1 MCDPVTAAIVLT
13 VAASATTAYG
23 QIQQGNYAN
32 AMGKYEAQIA
42 ERNAKIGEQ
51 GRADAQRRGEREQLN
66 HWRRVAQ
73 MAGQQRAQ
81 FAAGNLDVNF
91 GTPAD
96 VVEDTMLIG
105 MEDSQIIADN
115 TRKEVQGYDIDIAN
129 QRDAGAAARSR
140 GKAAKSASRIA
151 AVGTIL
157 GGAAQAANFA
167 ARPSSGGGGG
177 GGGGGDSG
185 YGSTSGYSISSSI
198 GSRGR

>member
-1 MCDPVTAAIVLT
+1 MCDPITAVVIGATVL
-13 VAASATTAYG
+13 AGATTAYG

-42 ERNAKIGEQ
+42 ERNVKITEQ
-51 GRADAQRRGEREQLN
+51 GRVDAAKRGEREQLN

-73 MAGQQRAQ
+73 AMGEQRAT

-96 VVEDTMLIG
+96 VVEDTLLIG
-105 MEDSQIIADN
+105 MEDSSIIAEN
-115 TRKEVQGYDIDIAN
+115 TKKEIQGFDIEAAN
-129 QRDAGAAARSR
+129 FRDAGAAAKSR

-157 GGAAQAANFA
+157 GTAAQAAGSFA
-167 ARPSSGGGGG
+167 PRSGSS
-177 GGGGGDSG
+177 SSSKT
-185 YGSTSGYSISSSI
+185 STSYSWV
-198 GSRGR
+198 GPRD

>member
-1 MCDPVTAAIVLT
+1 MCDPITAVVVGATVL
-13 VAASATTAYG
+13 AGATTAYG

-42 ERNAKIGEQ
+42 DRNAKIGEQ
-51 GRADAQRRGEREQLN
+51 GRADTLKRGEREQLN

-73 MAGQQRAQ
+73 AMGEQRAE

-105 MEDSQIIADN
+105 MEDSSIIAEN
-115 TRKEVQGYDIDIAN
+115 TKKEVEGFDIDIAN
-129 QRDAGAAARSR
+129 QRDAGAAAKSR
-140 GKAAKSASRIA
+140 GKAAQKAGRIA

-157 GGAAQAANFA
+157 GTAAQAAGKFS
-167 ARPSSGGGGG
+167 PSTSSGGSSGTSYGG
-177 GGGGGDSG
+177 
-185 YGSTSGYSISSSI
+185 TSGYSYGSYA

>member
-1 MCDPVTAAIVLT
+1 MCDPVTAVVVGLT
-13 VAASATTAYG
+13 IAAGATTAYG

-42 ERNAKIGEQ
+42 ERNAKISEQ
-51 GRADAQRRGEREQLN
+51 GRVDAAKRGEREQLN

-73 MAGQQRAQ
+73 AMGEQRAT

-105 MEDSQIIADN
+105 MEDSSIIAEN
-115 TRKEVQGYDIDIAN
+115 TKKEIEGFDIEAAN
-129 QRDAGAAARSR
+129 FRDAGAAAKSR
-140 GKAAKSASRIA
+140 GKAAKKAGRIA

-157 GGAAQAANFA
+157 GTAAQAAGSFT
-167 ARPSSGGGGG
+167 PH
-177 GGGGGDSG
+177 
-185 YGSTSGYSISSSI
+185 GSTSAGSGSSGTSYSNRGY
-198 GSRGR
+198 GGNRYGYAPG